1 MSWCSPVIIAHL
13 DALIWLN
20 GIFWWLYH
28 HGGVA
33 APFSSHLSDSISGA
47 ASWRT
52 PDWRLQADSWKQASW
67 GGGEGSRDAGSFI
80 GSVWVCAGSL
90 DYLPIQRFPIPFYFF
105 SLPYWRLSWQYWTV
119 SMEKGWGRATLLL
132 FTGVTP
138 RSKTSILTPYLVG
151 WNEKINFL
159 FNYMVFQSA

>member
-13 DALIWLN
+13 DASIWLN
-20 GIFWWLYH
+20 GIFWWLH
-28 HGGVA
+28 QHGAVA
-33 APFSSHLSDSISGA
+33 AQFSSHLSDSISGA

-80 GSVWVCAGSL
+80 GSVWICAGSL

-105 SLPYWRLSWQYWTV
+105 PSPIGGCHDNIEQFPWRKAEAEPLCFYSLEWHRGVKRASWPHILSGG
-119 SMEKGWGRATLLL
+119 MKR
-132 FTGVTP
+132 
-138 RSKTSILTPYLVG
+138 
-151 WNEKINFL
+151 
-159 FNYMVFQSA
+159 